1 MSESIKNVAIFGATG
16 MTGLVTL
23 PLAVAA
29 GYNVTVLV
37 RDPARLP
44 AEHKACRVVVGDV
57 LNKEDV
63 KKTMEGQDAVIIIL
77 GTRSDLGP
85 TTMMSEGTRNILDA
99 MKARGIRKV
108 VGCMSAFLLWDR
120 SKVPPR
126 LLPVTEDHDRMYM
139 VLKESGLDFVAV
151 MPPHIDANY
160 VRSRRMM
167 MISKGQKRKVDDV
180 VGGMRSGTWES
191 QRQSVLGIS
200 LVKYHRGQELME
212 PSLRRSVL
220 IANTLR
226 HIHLENTPPYGLVN
240 LTGPV
245 PPMVPSKP
253 CIHRESGL
261 GVVNS
266 ASGVEDKEDVWM
278 SSESDFSL
286 SAAVSSILSP
296 QRTPFRS
303 IENLPGDLGLKR
315 SWVAFGCVEEV
326 VCSSYLQ
333 DVKLDEL
340 FHDIDTSVFDRE
352 MGVRALCCSQ

>member
-1 MSESIKNVAIFGATG
+1 
-16 MTGLVTL
+16 
-23 PLAVAA
+23 
-29 GYNVTVLV
+29 
-37 RDPARLP
+37 
-44 AEHKACRVVVGDV
+44 
-57 LNKEDV
+57 
-63 KKTMEGQDAVIIIL
+63 
-77 GTRSDLGP
+77 
-85 TTMMSEGTRNILDA
+85 
-99 MKARGIRKV
+99 
-108 VGCMSAFLLWDR
+108 
-120 SKVPPR
+120 
-126 LLPVTEDHDRMYM
+126 
-139 VLKESGLDFVAV
+139 
-151 MPPHIDANY
+151 
-160 VRSRRMM
+160 MM

-191 QRQSVLGIS
+191 QRQSVLGIT

-226 HIHLENTPPYGLVN
+226 HIHLENKPTYGLVN
-240 LTGPV
+240 LAGPV

-286 SAAVSSILSP
+286 SGAVSSILKELDLTVDGGLGPQAP

-303 IENLPGDLGLKR
+303 IENLSGDLGLKR
-315 SWVAFGCVEEV
+315 SSEGCRTSEGVAFGSVEEV
-326 VCSSYLQ
+326 MCSSYLQ

-340 FHDIDTSVFDRE
+340 FHDIDTSVFDKE
-352 MGVRALCCSQ
+352 MGVRALSAAASDELLKYLPSLSSVPSTSPSLFSLNQSFRDLNELEHIMEILVES

>member
-1 MSESIKNVAIFGATG
+1 
-16 MTGLVTL
+16 
-23 PLAVAA
+23 
-29 GYNVTVLV
+29 
-37 RDPARLP
+37 
-44 AEHKACRVVVGDV
+44 
-57 LNKEDV
+57 
-63 KKTMEGQDAVIIIL
+63 
-77 GTRSDLGP
+77 
-85 TTMMSEGTRNILDA
+85 
-99 MKARGIRKV
+99 
-108 VGCMSAFLLWDR
+108 
-120 SKVPPR
+120 
-126 LLPVTEDHDRMYM
+126 
-139 VLKESGLDFVAV
+139 
-151 MPPHIDANY
+151 
-160 VRSRRMM
+160 MM

-180 VGGMRSGTWES
+180 VGGMRSGTWDS

-200 LVKYHRGQELME
+200 LIKYHHGQELME

-226 HIHLENTPPYGLVN
+226 QIHLENKPPYGLVN

-253 CIHRESGL
+253 CTHRESGL

-266 ASGVEDKEDVWM
+266 ASGVEDVWM

-286 SAAVSSILSP
+286 SAAVSSILKELDLTVDRGQSP

-303 IENLPGDLGLKR
+303 IENLPGDLGLIR
-315 SWVAFGCVEEV
+315 SWVAFGSVEEV

>member
-1 MSESIKNVAIFGATG
+1 
-16 MTGLVTL
+16 
-23 PLAVAA
+23 
-29 GYNVTVLV
+29 
-37 RDPARLP
+37 
-44 AEHKACRVVVGDV
+44 
-57 LNKEDV
+57 
-63 KKTMEGQDAVIIIL
+63 
-77 GTRSDLGP
+77 
-85 TTMMSEGTRNILDA
+85 
-99 MKARGIRKV
+99 
-108 VGCMSAFLLWDR
+108 
-120 SKVPPR
+120 
-126 LLPVTEDHDRMYM
+126 
-139 VLKESGLDFVAV
+139 
-151 MPPHIDANY
+151 
-160 VRSRRMM
+160 MM
-167 MISKGQKRKVDDV
+167 MISKGRKRNVDDV

-212 PSLRRSVL
+212 PSLRRTVL

-226 HIHLENTPPYGLVN
+226 HIHLENKPPYGLVN
-240 LTGPV
+240 LTGTV

-253 CIHRESGL
+253 CLHRESGL

-286 SAAVSSILSP
+286 SAAVSSILKELDLTVDRGRSP

-315 SWVAFGCVEEV
+315 SWVAFGRVEEV

-340 FHDIDTSVFDRE
+340 FHDIDTSVFDSE